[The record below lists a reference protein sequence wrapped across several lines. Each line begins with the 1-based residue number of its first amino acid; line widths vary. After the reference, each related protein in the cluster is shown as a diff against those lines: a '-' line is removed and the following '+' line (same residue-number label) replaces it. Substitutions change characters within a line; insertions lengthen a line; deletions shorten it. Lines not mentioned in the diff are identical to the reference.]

1 MANDDLNKYF
11 EAEYEQREAGEEDI
25 VLRYDEN
32 GFGTTVDKSFFEYIS
47 SFASNVATTASE
59 EVLSPAV
66 TGLTK
71 IVENAASLGIA
82 GAEML
87 GLAEEGTV
95 DEFAKVFDEYVY
107 ANIDKTLG
115 EPDSMFGRLLEG
127 VVQYGTPG
135 FGYYK
140 LFSNVMKLPGM
151 ANWARKA
158 VIAGQAEVATVLT
171 AQDPVDGN
179 FATAISEL
187 FGIERDK
194 ADNVAR
200 EFFNYIA
207 SPEEETTARSV
218 FESRLKGIIADAPL
232 AIGIEGTIMLL
243 GATGKLFRKDKTK
256 TQIDEVAQTKI
267 RETQANNLFNAI
279 TRLKKDEGF
288 SITLD
293 GKDVTELYKE
303 GFMVAPLKTTEII
316 LDSKTFSLADAQKLL
331 DNVEALEKA
340 TKGRYKEVYAGA
352 WFNPKD
358 GKFYLDASVR
368 IDNKADALYIA
379 NQGEQLSIF
388 NIKDF
393 KTIETD
399 VGIQELKQS
408 GTYSPTKNFIQGVET
423 KGLGRRFE
431 KARLAT
437 QGGTE

>member
-32 GFGTTVDKSFFEYIS
+32 GFGTTVDKSFFEYVS

-158 VIAGQAEVATVLT
+158 VIAGQA
-171 AQDPVDGN
+171 D
-179 FATAISEL
+179 
-187 FGIERDK
+187 
-194 ADNVAR
+194 VAR

-256 TQIDEVAQTKI
+256 KQIDDVAQTKI

-303 GFMVAPLKTTEII
+303 GFMVAPLKKTEII
-316 LDSKTFSLADAQKLL
+316 FDSKTFSLADAQKLL

-352 WFNPKD
+352 WFNPDD

-393 KTIETD
+393 STIKTD

-423 KGLGRRFE
+423 KGLSRRFE

>member
-1 MANDDLNKYF
+1 M
-11 EAEYEQREAGEEDI
+11 
-25 VLRYDEN
+25 V
-32 GFGTTVDKSFFEYIS
+32 
-47 SFASNVATTASE
+47 
-59 EVLSPAV
+59 
-66 TGLTK
+66 
-71 IVENAASLGIA
+71 
-82 GAEML
+82 
-87 GLAEEGTV
+87 
-95 DEFAKVFDEYVY
+95 
-107 ANIDKTLG
+107 
-115 EPDSMFGRLLEG
+115 
-127 VVQYGTPG
+127 
-135 FGYYK
+135 
-140 LFSNVMKLPGM
+140 
-151 ANWARKA
+151 
-158 VIAGQAEVATVLT
+158 
-171 AQDPVDGN
+171 
-179 FATAISEL
+179 
-187 FGIERDK
+187 
-194 ADNVAR
+194 
-200 EFFNYIA
+200 
-207 SPEEETTARSV
+207 
-218 FESRLKGIIADAPL
+218 
-232 AIGIEGTIMLL
+232 L

-256 TQIDEVAQTKI
+256 KQIDDVAQTKI

-303 GFMVAPLKTTEII
+303 GFMVAPLKKTEII
-316 LDSKTFSLADAQKLL
+316 FDSKTFSLADAQKLL

-352 WFNPKD
+352 WFNPDD

-393 KTIETD
+393 STIKTD